1 VFDGAQHISLRSLPG
16 MADRAV
22 RLGSAGK
29 TFSFTAW
36 KARVVVGEGRVF
48 QCQLFCNNPCSDEY
62 NVEHTCLRVTYIY
75 VKHV

>member
-1 VFDGAQHISLRSLPG
+1 VYEHLVFDGAQHISLRSLPG

-36 KARVVVGEGRVF
+36 KARVVVGECGVF
-48 QCQLFCNNPCSDEY
+48 QCQQGRWDVATLLQQSM
-62 NVEHTCLRVTYIY
+62 L
-75 VKHV
+75 